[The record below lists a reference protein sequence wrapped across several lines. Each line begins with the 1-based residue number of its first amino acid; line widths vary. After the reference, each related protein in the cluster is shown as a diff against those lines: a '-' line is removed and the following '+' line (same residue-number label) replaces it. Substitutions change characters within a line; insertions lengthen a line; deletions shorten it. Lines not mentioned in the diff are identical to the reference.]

1 MTKPIKKKII
11 SAKNLVEDQLMGD
24 GYNNFTA
31 KLGLQTEN
39 LSSIATYTL
48 GNLISRNHVQLE
60 SIYRTSWIAGQV
72 IDTVAE
78 DMTKEGITM
87 MSKLSPD
94 DIQKMSASLTE
105 LGIWQKLCSTIKWAR
120 LYGGAIAVMLID
132 GADYTKP
139 FDAAKV
145 RKDSFKGL
153 AVFDRWQLEPSY
165 NDLVTELGPD
175 MGKPKFYTILPA
187 METMSTIKVHYSR
200 VVRLEGIEMPYYQK
214 KYDNLWGMS
223 VIERMLDRLMAFD
236 SATQGAAQLI
246 YKAHLRV
253 VQIDGLRQALAM
265 GGKTESAVIKQFQY
279 IRLMQTNEGITLL
292 DKNDTFTPHQYTFS
306 GLADML
312 IQFGQQIS
320 GAVNIPLVRLF
331 GQSPSGFNSGEADL
345 RNYYDNVGKLQ
356 ESMLRMPIFKIL
368 DTLCMSVNGKPL
380 PEDFEF
386 DFNSLWQPSEV
397 EKSQIVNN
405 DVSALNIAF
414 QAGMITKKIA
424 MKELAQRSHVTGRF
438 SNITDEDIEKAEEE
452 PPEHQSMGGA
462 GEEENQ
468 EVDLKGLQEKIGQK
482 EPEPEADDVVEK
494 KSLEQLE
501 AELNELGGS
510 EGKSLED
517 LEAELRKL
525 DPVTLEQLEAE
536 LNKLGPEP
544 TFEQLEET
552 LRNIKAN
559 ADPELMQL
567 EKQLNEIDTSMPI
580 TPAKKMTIDN
590 KGLLSRAW
598 DSFKRIF
605 TDDRQLQAPKGGV
618 TVKGKK
624 FSGGE
629 FIPSAGGYAAE
640 YKKQK
645 EGEAPA
651 SEKPAPLTSEKR
663 QQLINRKAE
672 IKEKLKELAARKT
685 EIDKKLPE
693 SKEKSK
699 ELAARKA
706 ELGNKLS
713 ELNGPSKS
721 GVVKFEGMGTLDR
734 AKVNLINQVKMS
746 ENHVKDLL
754 TFDGYET
761 TAHYEFPKSQKGV
774 CYVIAKATNKDGEF
788 VDTTISVDIDH
799 PDDVHLNYLEIS
811 GKGKGTAKS
820 YLKKLEDHARATGK
834 KTISLDADI
843 SIGRYAWAKLGFEAS
858 DPDYLR
864 DMKRHFIPYAKKVL
878 AMNGQKDYSKEI
890 AQMERDI
897 AGFKRVEDVCDY
909 RFPDTDF
916 THEQLKKIGYMNDDV
931 PTDLKMHLGK
941 SYMTHQ
947 KLKQFTGYTGVKT
960 VGKTGDSMGAFLGG
974 ELETKDAESKPI
986 LIVSDPDHGVKEGQS
1001 DFEFHKDLMLGE

>member
-1 MTKPIKKKII
+1 MSKPIRKKIMTK
-11 SAKNLVEDQLMGD
+11 KNLVEDQLIGD

-39 LSSIATYTL
+39 LSSVATYTL

-78 DMTKEGITM
+78 DMTKEGIQM
-87 MSKLSPD
+87 LSKMSPD
-94 DIQKMSASLTE
+94 DIQKMNASLTE
-105 LGIWQKLCSTIKWAR
+105 LGIWQKMCSTIKWAR
-120 LYGGAIAVMLID
+120 LYGGSIAVMLVD
-132 GADYTKP
+132 GADYSKP
-139 FDAAKV
+139 FDVTKV

-175 MGKPKFYTILPA
+175 IGKPKFYTILPA
-187 METMSTIKVHYSR
+187 METMSTLKVHYSR

-279 IRLMQTNEGITLL
+279 IRLMQSNEGITLL

-306 GLADML
+306 GLAEML

-356 ESMLRMPIFKIL
+356 ESMLRVPMYKL
-368 DTLCMSVNGKPL
+368 LETLCMSINGKPL
-380 PEDFEF
+380 PDDFEF
-386 DFNSLWQPSEV
+386 KFNSLWQPSEL
-397 EKSQIVNN
+397 EKSQIVNA
-405 DVSALNIAF
+405 DVTALNTAF
-414 QAGMITKKIA
+414 QSGMITKKIA
-424 MKELAQRSHVTGRF
+424 MKELAQNSHLTGRF
-438 SNITDEDIEKAEEE
+438 SNIKEEDIDAAEEE
-452 PPEHQSMGGA
+452 PSEHEGMGGI

-482 EPEPEADDVVEK
+482 EPEPEKDNKIEEQ
-494 KSLEQLE
+494 SLEGLE
-501 AELNELGGS
+501 AELKELDS
-510 EGKSLED
+510 PSLED
-517 LEAELRKL
+517 LEKEILNL
-525 DPVTLEQLEAE
+525 DPPSLKQLEKE
-536 LNKLGPEP
+536 LSKLGPEP
-544 TFEQLEET
+544 TLEQLEMA
-552 LRNIKAN
+552 LRNIKVN
-559 ADPELMQL
+559 VDPELLQL
-567 EKQLNEIDTSMPI
+567 EKQLSEINTAMPM
-580 TPAKKMTIDN
+580 TPAKKMTTDKPN
-590 KGLLSRAW
+590 SLLNRARN
-598 DSFKRIF
+598 FFNRLF
-605 TDDRQLQAPKGGV
+605 TVDEVLRAPKGGV
-618 TVKGKK
+618 NLKGKK

-645 EGEAPA
+645 EEGSAGEKPTAG
-651 SEKPAPLTSEKR
+651 EKPAAPPTSGKKQQSGEK
-663 QQLINRKAE
+663 IAE
-672 IKEKLKELAARKT
+672 IKEKLKALSSSKPET
-685 EIDKKLPE
+685 GKKPE
-693 SKEKSK
+693 E
-699 ELAARKA
+699 
-706 ELGNKLS
+706 
-713 ELNGPSKS
+713 S
-721 GVVKFEGMGTLDR
+721 GKKGTVKFEGLGTLDK
-734 AKVNLINQVKMS
+734 AKVGLINQVKMA

-754 TFDGYET
+754 TFDGYDT
-761 TAHYEFPKSQKGV
+761 VAHYEFPKSQKGV
-774 CYVIAKATNKDGEF
+774 CYIIAKATNKAGEF

-799 PDDVHLNYLEIS
+799 PNDVHLNYLEVS
-811 GKGKGTAKS
+811 GKGKGTARD
-820 YLKKLEDHARATGK
+820 YMKKLEDHARATGK

-843 SIGRYAWAKLGFEAS
+843 SIGRYAWAKLGFEAR

-890 AQMERDI
+890 AQMEKDV
-897 AGFKRVEDVCDY
+897 AGFKRVEDICDY
-909 RFPDTDF
+909 HFPDTNF
-916 THEQLKKIGYMNDDV
+916 THEQLKKIGYVNEDV
-931 PTDLKMHLGK
+931 PTDLIMHLGK

-947 KLKQFTGYTGVKT
+947 KLKQFTGYTAVKEI
-960 VGKTGDSMGAFLGG
+960 GKTGDSMGAFQRG
-974 ELETKDAESKPI
+974 ELETEDGESKSV

-1001 DFEFHKDLMLGE
+1001 DFEFHKDLVLIEGDK

>member
-1 MTKPIKKKII
+1 MSKPIKKKIT

-31 KLGLQTEN
+31 KLGLNTEN

-78 DMTKEGITM
+78 DMTKEGIMM

-139 FDAAKV
+139 FDVTKV

-165 NDLVTELGPD
+165 NELVTELGPD

-279 IRLMQTNEGITLL
+279 IRLMQSNEGITLL
-292 DKNDTFTPHQYTFS
+292 DKNDTFTPHSYTFA
-306 GLADML
+306 GLAEML

-356 ESMLRMPIFKIL
+356 ETMLRMPVHKIL
-368 DTLCMSVNGKPL
+368 ETLCMSVNGKPL
-380 PEDFEF
+380 PDDFEF

-414 QAGMITKKIA
+414 QSGMITKKIA
-424 MKELAQRSHVTGRF
+424 MKELAQNSHVTGRF

-452 PPEHQSMGGA
+452 PPEHQGMGSGL
-462 GEEENQ
+462 GGEENQ
-468 EVDLKGLQEKIGQK
+468 EVDLKGLQEKIGQ
-482 EPEPEADDVVEK
+482 EPEPEADDTIGE
-494 KSLEQLE
+494 
-501 AELNELGGS
+501 
-510 EGKSLED
+510 KSLED
-517 LEAELRKL
+517 LEAELNELDGGGEKSLEDLEKELSNL
-525 DPVTLEQLEAE
+525 DPPSLEQLEKE
-536 LNKLGPEP
+536 LSKLGPEP
-544 TFEQLEET
+544 TIEELET
-552 LRNIKAN
+552 ILKNIKTN
-559 ADPELMQL
+559 FDPELMQL
-567 EKQLNEIDTSMPI
+567 EKQLEEIDTS
-580 TPAKKMTIDN
+580 TPATPPKKMTTDN
-590 KGLLSRAW
+590 RGVLAKAWGSVKG
-598 DSFKRIF
+598 FF
-605 TDDRQLQAPKGGV
+605 TGDKQIHAPKGGV

-624 FSGGE
+624 FKGGE
-629 FIPSAGGYAAE
+629 FIPTAGGYATE
-640 YKKQK
+640 YKKMQK
-645 EGEAPA
+645 KSSSSKQQSNKQGSSKSQKA
-651 SEKPAPLTSEKR
+651 SSKVD
-663 QQLINRKAE
+663 
-672 IKEKLKELAARKT
+672 KEKLAMLKTKLKKMSIQEGTRRTVKTADFLHAKRSDDGKVVMSNGKSLPKHLAKT
-685 EIDKKLPE
+685 SIPPMWKNLLINPDKDGKCWVIAFDENGKRVGGVYNPDHVAERDVKKDAMLNDLNKNLHTIYKQIDE
-693 SKEKSK
+693 GQKSK
-699 ELAARKA
+699 ETFQKALITKVLALTGARVGSNEEALSPKGKSYGA
-706 ELGNKLS
+706 STLEGRHIIPQKDGSIKLQFDGKGLKQNIYEVKDKHTASTLLKLKQKVGDKGRLFGEKYNDILGY
-713 ELNGPSKS
+713 
-721 GVVKFEGMGTLDR
+721 
-734 AKVNLINQVKMS
+734 
-746 ENHVKDLL
+746 VKDL
-754 TFDGYET
+754 DGGGFT
-761 TAHYEFPKSQKGV
+761 PHNFRTKIATDTAMAT
-774 CYVIAKATNKDGEF
+774 IASMDPPTNLKEYKKAMKLVAIAVGEKLN
-788 VDTTISVDIDH
+788 DTPATV
-799 PDDVHLNYLEIS
+799 LKNY
-811 GKGKGTAKS
+811 
-820 YLKKLEDHARATGK
+820 
-834 KTISLDADI
+834 
-843 SIGRYAWAKLGFEAS
+843 
-858 DPDYLR
+858 
-864 DMKRHFIPYAKKVL
+864 
-878 AMNGQKDYSKEI
+878 
-890 AQMERDI
+890 
-897 AGFKRVEDVCDY
+897 
-909 RFPDTDF
+909 
-916 THEQLKKIGYMNDDV
+916 
-931 PTDLKMHLGK
+931 
-941 SYMTHQ
+941 
-947 KLKQFTGYTGVKT
+947 
-960 VGKTGDSMGAFLGG
+960 
-974 ELETKDAESKPI
+974 
-986 LIVSDPDHGVKEGQS
+986 IVSSVWADWKSKAGIE
-1001 DFEFHKDLMLGE
+1001 